1 MPGAVGPHG
10 QSQLNCFDHVKMG
23 SGMGRAVG
31 VGPGL
36 AAGGGGGAASGKPQ
50 VVQRGEHLW
59 HTRSHRDGHPTL
71 VRAVAAHDSDP
82 FPPLL
87 AHVL

>member
-36 AAGGGGGAASGKPQ
+36 AAGGEGGRHQENHRWCSVASTSG
-50 VVQRGEHLW
+50 
-59 HTRSHRDGHPTL
+59 TL
-71 VRAVAAHDSDP
+71 VAIGMGIRH
-82 FPPLL
+82 
-87 AHVL
+87 